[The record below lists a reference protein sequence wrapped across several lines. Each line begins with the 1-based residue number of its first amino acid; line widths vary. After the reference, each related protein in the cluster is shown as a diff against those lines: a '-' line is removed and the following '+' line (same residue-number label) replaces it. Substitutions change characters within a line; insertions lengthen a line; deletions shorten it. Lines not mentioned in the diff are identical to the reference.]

1 MGIIKKIKILILLLF
16 LAGISGFAQNESGTE
31 TVTVNGKK
39 YYLYTVEKG
48 NTLYSISKQFNTPL
62 EIILLENPHIKDKPI
77 NKGDV
82 LKIPVKFTDEN
93 THHKNGEFIYHKVK
107 PGETIYA
114 IAREYNV
121 SANDILANN
130 PDAGDDLKLEQML
143 KIPVSKIKKQ
153 YAEPLPIPTNKKTH
167 LVNKGETLYS
177 LSKLYNVPADSILK
191 VNNGLPSGLKEGE
204 TIFIPETA
212 VKNSTVQLSTAA
224 IKNPLITNGLK
235 NTYHVALILPF
246 FIYQNTE
253 LEQAQSGK
261 PIDEQYVF
269 PRSKIA
275 FEFYQGALLALDSL
289 EKKLGKEKFKLFVFD
304 SGRDTNNISE
314 ILVKPEMKTM
324 DLIIG
329 PLYYSAFVKTAEFAK
344 EYQIPIVSPVAI
356 NNKVLLGNP
365 YVMKTQPSKTVQ
377 ITRFAEYVADSFRFD
392 NVIIIQPADQESASS
407 ATLFN
412 TAYKNYLTQKRD
424 TSVSSFPKIIAW
436 GSGSIGTLNTSLSK
450 EKRNFIF
457 IPTSSQIFATELI
470 NSLSGLHESYRVSIG
485 GLENWLKYENID
497 IAYFNRFNLHIVK
510 GGHIDNEDSNIKAL
524 RKEYV
529 NKYGTYPGI
538 YAMSGFETTFYFL
551 ERLNEYGK
559 EFIDQLKNLRQ
570 TNHPY
575 TNFKFLKTGPE
586 SGFENTSSTIVYFRD
601 YLLIKE
607 NR

>member
-1 MGIIKKIKILILLLF
+1 MKKLKIVVLLF
-16 LAGISGFAQNESGTE
+16 FFAGISGFAQIESGTE

-62 EIILLENPHIKDKPI
+62 EIIILENPHIKDKPI

-82 LKIPVKFTDEN
+82 LKIPVKYTEES

-107 PGETIYA
+107 QGETIYA

-130 PDAGDDLKLEQML
+130 PDAGDELKPEQML

-153 YAEPLPIPTNKKTH
+153 HSKVLPIPVNKKTH

-177 LSKLYNVPADSILK
+177 LSKLYNMPADSILK
-191 VNNGLPSGLKEGE
+191 ANNGLPNGLKEGE
-204 TIFIPETA
+204 TIIIPELV
-212 VKNSTVQLSTAA
+212 VKNSTVQLSTAT
-224 IKNPLITNGLK
+224 IKNPITATGLK
-235 NTYHVALILPF
+235 NTYHIALILPF
-246 FIYQNTE
+246 FVYQNTE

-275 FEFYQGALLALDSL
+275 FEFYQGVLLALDSL
-289 EKKLGKEKFKLFVFD
+289 EKRLGKDKFKLFVFD
-304 SGRDTNNISE
+304 SGRDTNNISD

-365 YVMKTQPSKTVQ
+365 YVIKTQPSKTIQ
-377 ITRFAEYVADSFRFD
+377 ITRFAEYVADSFRLD
-392 NVIIIQPADQESASS
+392 NVIIIQPADQESAST
-407 ATLFN
+407 ATLFH

-424 TSVSSFPKIIAW
+424 TTTSSFPKIIAW

-497 IAYFNRFNLHIVK
+497 IAYFNRFNLHVVK
-510 GGHIDNEDSNIKAL
+510 GGYVDNEDSNTAAL

-529 NKYGTYPGI
+529 DKYGTHPGS

-551 ERLNEYGK
+551 EKLNEFGK
-559 EFIDQLKNLRQ
+559 GFMDQLRSLH
-570 TNHPY
+570 TANHPY

-601 YLLIKE
+601 YMLIKE
-607 NR
+607 YR